1 MSNLALGIDI
11 GGTNLVAAVIDQQ
24 GTMLSK
30 FTTPSRAA
38 EGGEALMR
46 RVIALARQ
54 TMQAYPVRAV
64 GVGSAGQINP
74 ETGACTFA
82 NENLPGWT
90 GMPIRARLEEA
101 LGLPVIVDND
111 ANAAALGE
119 CRFGAG
125 RGARDLICLTIGTG
139 IGGGIIVDGKLLH
152 GARGSAGEVGHIIV
166 ETGGAHCPCGMQ
178 GCLEAYAS
186 ATAIVRRTR
195 EALASSHPAT
205 ALHQVEPLTSHA
217 IFTAAANGDPLA
229 EAIVERTAKYLAVG
243 LAGMI
248 NLTDPDLVLLGGGV
262 SLAGQP
268 FLERIDRYLQ
278 SWAMTRGRAR
288 LGLCALGDNA
298 GVIGAGALAYSLSEA

>member
-11 GGTNLVAAVIDQQ
+11 GGTNLVAAVLDPQ
-24 GTMLSK
+24 GAMPAK
-30 FTTPSRAA
+30 FSTPTLAA
-38 EGGEALMR
+38 EGGEVVIQR
-46 RVIALARQ
+46 IIALARQ
-54 TMQAYPVRAV
+54 TMQAYPVRAI

-74 ETGACTFA
+74 QTGTCTFA

-101 LGLPVIVDND
+101 LGLPVTVDND

-119 CRFGAG
+119 FRFGAG
-125 RGARDLICLTIGTG
+125 QGARHMICLTVGTG

-166 ETGGAHCPCGMQ
+166 EAGGAHCPCGMQ

-195 EALASSHPAT
+195 EALAASHPVT
-205 ALHQVEPLTSHA
+205 ALHRMEPLTAKA
-217 IFTAAANGDPLA
+217 IFKAAEDGDALA

-262 SLAGQP
+262 SLAGEP
-268 FLERIDRYLQ
+268 FLKRIDRYLQ

-288 LGLCALGDNA
+288 LALCALGDDA
-298 GVIGAGALAYSLSEA
+298 GVIGAGALAYSQMEA